1 MAPHA
6 DRDVEVQA
14 VTDTQAVVVPDPV
27 LSKVPTNPIFTID
40 DVIPHRQNSQ
50 AVNTGV
56 AAFSS
61 ADLFKSKGAFKK
73 PKSKRWDHRISAE
86 SALRQPSSLKGAMKY
101 FRPDM
106 ISLCGGLPASD
117 YFPFESMSVRV
128 PQVPNFSESATHS
141 SGTVLSAGKHDIATG
156 TSQFDLSVALNYGQS
171 MGPPQIMRWITE
183 HTEIVHN
190 PRYSDWDICMTSG
203 STSALDIALR
213 MLCNRGDYILT
224 EEYSFSSAME
234 TARPMGL
241 NLVGVP
247 MDERGMLAS
256 ALDEIL
262 SNWDP
267 VARGGPKPFVMYT
280 VPTGQNPT
288 ASTQDAQRRKDIYAV
303 AEKHDLF
310 FLEDEPYYFLQMEDY
325 VSGKTHEVPSPF
337 TPPSN
342 IPDFLS
348 ALVPSYLSLDTSG
361 RVLRLDS
368 FSKIIAPG
376 SRCGWVTG
384 PAQMVERFIRH
395 NEVSAQTP
403 SGFSEIA
410 LFKLLEENWGHKGFL
425 EWLMFIR
432 AEYTR
437 RRDIIVNA
445 CERHLPTEVA
455 SWTPPK
461 AGMFHWINVDLTKHP
476 KFHPQINQQEF
487 LDIEEKVFLA
497 GVDRGVLLARGSWFR
512 AEKGSDQALF
522 LRTTFAAASAEKI
535 EEGIRRMGAALRTE
549 FGLQQQQ
556 HPANGHA

>member
-14 VTDTQAVVVPDPV
+14 VTDTQGVVVPDPV
-27 LSKVPTNPIFTID
+27 VSKAPTNTIFTIN
-40 DVIPHRQNSQ
+40 DVLPHRQASHP
-50 AVNTGV
+50 VNTGV

-61 ADLFKSKGAFKK
+61 ADLFKSKGSVNK
-73 PKSKRWDHRISAE
+73 PKAKRWDHRISTE
-86 SALRQPSSLKGAMKY
+86 SASRQPSSLKGAMKY

-106 ISLCGGLPASD
+106 ISLCGGLPSSD
-117 YFPFESMSVRV
+117 YFPFESMSVQL
-128 PQVPNFSESATHS
+128 PQVPHFSESATRTTGTQWS
-141 SGTVLSAGKHDIATG
+141 SGKHDIAAG
-156 TSQFDLSVALNYGQS
+156 TSELDLSVALNYGQS
-171 MGPPQIMRWITE
+171 MGPPQLMRWVTE
-183 HTEIVHN
+183 HTEVVHA
-190 PRYSDWDICMTSG
+190 PKYSDWDICMTSG
-203 STSALDIALR
+203 STSALDVSLR
-213 MLCNRGDYILT
+213 LLCNRGEYLLT

-241 NLVGVP
+241 RLIGVP

-256 ALDEIL
+256 ALDEL
-262 SNWDP
+262 LTNWDP
-267 VARGGPKPFVMYT
+267 VARDGPKPFVMYT

-288 ASTQDAQRRKDIYAV
+288 SSTQDTQRRRDIYAV

-310 FLEDEPYYFLQMEDY
+310 LLEDEPYYFLQMEDY
-325 VSGKTHEVPSPF
+325 VSGTTHQVPSPF
-337 TPPSN
+337 TPPAT
-342 IPDFLS
+342 IPEFIS
-348 ALVPSYLSLDTSG
+348 SLVPSFLSLDTSG

-368 FSKIIAPG
+368 FSKILAPG

-384 PAQMVERFIRH
+384 PAQIIERFIRH

-410 LFKLLEENWGHKGFL
+410 LYKLLEENWGHKGFL

-445 CERHLPTEVA
+445 CERFLPTEVA

-476 KFHPQINQQEF
+476 KFHQGINQEEF

-497 GVDRGVLLARGSWFR
+497 GVEQGVLLARGSWFR
-512 AEKGSDQALF
+512 AQKGSDQALF

-535 EEGIRRMGAALRTE
+535 EEGVKRMGIALRHE
-549 FGLQQQQ
+549 FGLEQL
-556 HPANGHA
+556 ANGHA